1 MPASDDSPNPKTP
14 PSTGSL
20 LESARTYFKG
30 DRFATDQCE
39 AQIDEASPGH
49 AVCSFTIEP
58 HHRNAMGNVMGG
70 AIFTLADFACA
81 VASGVNQPPNVTVS
95 SSIEFISGARGSR
108 LIATCD
114 VDRSGRRMG
123 FYTTRVEDEA
133 KTLVAL
139 VTSTCMRI

>member
-1 MPASDDSPNPKTP
+1 MSAPDDSLNPKTP
-14 PSTGSL
+14 SSTGDF

-30 DRFATDQCE
+30 DRFATDQCG
-39 AQIDEASPGH
+39 AQVNEASPGH

-81 VASGVNQPPNVTVS
+81 VASGVDQPPNVTVS

-114 VDRSGRRMG
+114 VDRSGRHMG